1 MTGQDRRASAA
12 HSTGQA
18 LVEMAMA
25 IPLLLLVILGTV
37 LFGRVSGARAAVT
50 AAAREAARVDAE
62 ASARDRGLSLA
73 RERAVDVITGYGLS
87 ASHFTITIDDG
98 GFARGGTVTV
108 RASYTVPILDLPR
121 AEKVV
126 RGPSVTVQAV
136 DRERIEMYRARAP

>member
-1 MTGQDRRASAA
+1 MTGQDGQTSTA
-12 HSTGQA
+12 HGTGQA

-25 IPLLLLVILGTV
+25 LPLLLLFILGIV
-37 LFGRVSGARAAVT
+37 LFGRVFGARAAVT

-87 ASHFTITIDDG
+87 ASHFTLTIDDG
-98 GFARGGTVTV
+98 GFAHGGTVTAQ
-108 RASYTVPILDLPR
+108 ASYTVPILDLPV
-121 AEKVV
+121 AGKVV

-136 DRERIEMYRARAP
+136 DRERIELYRARAP